1 MGAFTSLDEMTI
13 ETHLIDIL
21 QQLCISG
28 TQTFIETTEQN
39 KKIKLEN
46 FFYFVLPTLPSQ
58 GRRGERGEGEGLL
71 KPSPPTFS
79 RVISVLKFV
88 FVVTRVSGQRV
99 GKLTEWQS

>member
-1 MGAFTSLDEMTI
+1 MFLSHCAIGDKPRVASLRVFSDISAYSGVSFYVGAFTSLDEMTI

-46 FFYFVLPTLPSQ
+46 LFILCCPPFLLR
-58 GRRGERGEGEGLL
+58 GGER
-71 KPSPPTFS
+71 
-79 RVISVLKFV
+79 
-88 FVVTRVSGQRV
+88 
-99 GKLTEWQS
+99 